1 VSDDVLS
8 ATQNDLRPGFVELA
22 YGEPD
27 PVLLPVDAVRRAAA
41 AALDRGGPAAI
52 AYGSDE
58 GPPVLRAALAE
69 RITAHEGVPVS
80 ADEIV
85 VTGGNSQALEQAL
98 TVFTGPGDV
107 VFVESPTYNLALA
120 TMRDHPV
127 EIVGLPHDAKGLDVE
142 ALAGAIAALRA
153 EGRRPR
159 LLYTVATFH
168 NPTGV
173 SLSNQRRAAL
183 VALARREDLIV
194 VEDDVYRELA
204 YDGEAPPSLWSLDPE
219 APILRLGT
227 FSKSLTPGLRVG
239 WATGRTDL
247 RERFIAAGMV
257 ESGGCPSQFAAALA
271 GELLAA
277 GDYEGHIAHL
287 RATYRSRRDAL
298 AGALREHLP
307 AGCDF
312 VLPTGGYFI
321 WLALPP
327 GVTATALT
335 PHAEHREV
343 SFIPGSRFSTSGED
357 GHVRLAFS
365 LYDEEALAEG
375 ARRLAA
381 AIADALRAPA

>member
-1 VSDDVLS
+1 MLS

-27 PVLLPVDAVRRAAA
+27 PSLLPVDAVRRAAA
-41 AALDRGGPAAI
+41 AALGPGGAAAI
-52 AYGSDE
+52 AYGGDA
-58 GPPVLRAALAE
+58 GPPVLRAALAR
-69 RITAHEGVPVS
+69 RITELEGATVT
-80 ADEIV
+80 ADEVV
-85 VTGGNSQALEQAL
+85 VTGGNSQALDQAL
-98 TVFTGPGDV
+98 TVFTAPGDALL
-107 VFVESPTYNLALA
+107 VESPTYNLALQ

-127 EIVGLPHDAKGLDVE
+127 EIVGLPHDDGGLDVG
-142 ALAGAIAALRA
+142 ALAAALAALRA

-168 NPTGV
+168 NPTGM
-173 SLSNQRRAAL
+173 SLAGERRTAL
-183 VALARREDLIV
+183 VALARREELLII
-194 VEDDVYRELA
+194 EDDVYRELA
-204 YDGEAPPSLWSLDPE
+204 YDGAAPPSLWSLDPT

-227 FSKSLTPGLRVG
+227 FAKSLTPGLRVG
-239 WATGRTDL
+239 WATGRADL
-247 RERFIAAGMV
+247 RERFLGAGMIA
-257 ESGGCPSQFAAALA
+257 SGGCPSQFAAAVA

-277 GDYEGHIAHL
+277 GDYEGHVARL

-307 AGCDF
+307 AGCGF
-312 VLPTGGYFI
+312 VLPAGGYFI

-327 GVTATALT
+327 GITAAALG
-335 PHAEHREV
+335 PHADRHRV

-365 LYDEEALAEG
+365 LYDEAALAEG

-381 AIADALRAPA
+381 AVADALRAPA